1 MPKHFAKL
9 DENNKVVAL
18 HIVHDDVAPTEQAG
32 MDFLNTIHK
41 TNAIWKQNFKDG
53 SQRKQA
59 AAVGYTYDESR
70 DAFIGPQPYPSWI
83 FNESTCIWDPPVSM
97 PDGIK
102 TWKWNEETVSWIE
115 SDSTKEI
122 H

>member
-115 SDSTKEI
+115 YLMEEVN
-122 H
+122 

>member
-59 AAVGYTYDESR
+59 AAIGYTYDESR

-115 SDSTKEI
+115 SDSTKEVN
-122 H
+122 

>member
-59 AAVGYTYDESR
+59 AAIGYTYDESR

-97 PDGIK
+97 PDSIK